1 MPTPHT
7 TTLDDNDAWSRL
19 GTQSFGRLAVS
30 VDGHPD
36 IFPLNFLATDG
47 DGILVRTEPGT
58 KVDDIDSNPNVAF
71 EVDHTDQQ
79 TAWSVVVRGVATRV
93 PDEESLRLLTT
104 APLWAWAPGEKSVF
118 LHIQPTNVV
127 GRLFAR

>member
-7 TTLDDNDAWSRL
+7 TTLDDTEAWSRL
-19 GTQSFGRLAVS
+19 RSQSFGRLAVS

-36 IFPLNFLATDG
+36 IFPLNFLATDN
-47 DGILVRTEPGT
+47 GILLRTEPGT
-58 KVDDIDSNPNVAF
+58 KVEDIESNANVAF
-71 EVDHTDQQ
+71 EVDHTDEHA
-79 TAWSVVVRGVATRV
+79 AWSVVVRGTAERIR
-93 PDEESLRLLTT
+93 DEESLRLLTA

-118 LHIQPTNVV
+118 LHIVPTDVS